1 MHINKKTFSF
11 VKKNANTIIFMKRKV
26 KIGIWNTIIYML
38 VVISL
43 GVALPVRSQNN
54 YKVKLT
60 GTVYEYGHNNRR
72 LPLEFAAVSIP
83 EIALGTTS
91 NENGRYTLENVPTG
105 KIRMQIQY
113 LGKVSIDTL
122 INVSKDLVLNFNPLA
137 ELSQCILD
145 SSNGSIINVI

>member
-1 MHINKKTFSF
+1 MYINKKTFSF

-60 GTVYEYGHNNRR
+60 GTVYE
-72 LPLEFAAVSIP
+72 
-83 EIALGTTS
+83 
-91 NENGRYTLENVPTG
+91 
-105 KIRMQIQY
+105 
-113 LGKVSIDTL
+113 
-122 INVSKDLVLNFNPLA
+122 
-137 ELSQCILD
+137 
-145 SSNGSIINVI
+145 

>member
-1 MHINKKTFSF
+1 MYINKKTFSF

-60 GTVYEYGHNNRR
+60 GTV
-72 LPLEFAAVSIP
+72 
-83 EIALGTTS
+83 
-91 NENGRYTLENVPTG
+91 
-105 KIRMQIQY
+105 
-113 LGKVSIDTL
+113 
-122 INVSKDLVLNFNPLA
+122 
-137 ELSQCILD
+137 
-145 SSNGSIINVI
+145 